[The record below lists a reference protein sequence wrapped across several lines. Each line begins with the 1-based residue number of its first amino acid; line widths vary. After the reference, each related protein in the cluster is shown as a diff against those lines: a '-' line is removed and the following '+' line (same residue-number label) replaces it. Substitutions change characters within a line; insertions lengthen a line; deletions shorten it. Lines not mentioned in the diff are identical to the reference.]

1 MWYTWQH
8 GPFLLLH
15 GGGGKEVGKIIIRLS
30 LFDNDGGVMNWFG
43 GGGNMRKRNNPDKK
57 L

>member
-1 MWYTWQH
+1 M
-8 GPFLLLH
+8 GEGRCKKNRVSSINDRGVVVL
-15 GGGGKEVGKIIIRLS
+15 
-30 LFDNDGGVMNWFG
+30 NDGG